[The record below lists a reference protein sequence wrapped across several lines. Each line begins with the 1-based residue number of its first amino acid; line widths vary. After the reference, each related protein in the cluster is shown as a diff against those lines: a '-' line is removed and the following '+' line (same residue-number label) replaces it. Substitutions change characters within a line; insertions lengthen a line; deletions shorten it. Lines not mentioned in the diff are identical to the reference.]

1 VDWGFLRLVLLQVG
15 TILEAID
22 WILGCVSSAKFV
34 VLINGNPTRFF
45 KSTRGLRQGF
55 PLSPLLFLLIIEGLS
70 RDIQEQVRAK
80 KIEGIPMARGLYITH
95 LMFVDDI
102 ILFRSGSFVEWE
114 FFKEVLDLFCKATGM
129 AFSPQKFVF
138 LEAGWEVEE
147 LVMLKEIFLYDVKSV
162 DEGFKYLGCF

>member
-1 VDWGFLRLVLLQVG
+1 VG
-15 TILEAID
+15 TILEATD

-102 ILFRSGSFVEWE
+102 ILFGNDSFGEWILY
-114 FFKEVLDLFCKATGM
+114 KDLLELFSKAIGM
-129 AFSPQKFVF
+129 AFSPHK
-138 LEAGWEVEE
+138 
-147 LVMLKEIFLYDVKSV
+147 
-162 DEGFKYLGCF
+162 